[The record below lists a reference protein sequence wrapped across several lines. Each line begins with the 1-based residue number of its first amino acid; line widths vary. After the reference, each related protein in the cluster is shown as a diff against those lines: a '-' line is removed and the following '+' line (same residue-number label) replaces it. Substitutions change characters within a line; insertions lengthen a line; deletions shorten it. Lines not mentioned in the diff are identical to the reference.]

1 MNVDK
6 KEDLSEDL
14 YTCQEVA
21 ERLRITAQTVRYWIM
36 GGRIDQNK
44 CFQIGKKG
52 HWRIQKSAVEKLCR
66 HTGL

>member
-1 MNVDK
+1 MSYK
-6 KEDLSEDL
+6 KKLDLDEEL

-21 ERLRITAQTVRYWIM
+21 DQLRITAQTVRYWIM

>member
-1 MNVDK
+1 MSYKK
-6 KEDLSEDL
+6 KECLEEDL
-14 YTCQEVA
+14 LTCQEVA
-21 ERLRITAQTVRYWIM
+21 EQLRITAQTVRCWIM
-36 GGRIDQNK
+36 GGRIDQSK